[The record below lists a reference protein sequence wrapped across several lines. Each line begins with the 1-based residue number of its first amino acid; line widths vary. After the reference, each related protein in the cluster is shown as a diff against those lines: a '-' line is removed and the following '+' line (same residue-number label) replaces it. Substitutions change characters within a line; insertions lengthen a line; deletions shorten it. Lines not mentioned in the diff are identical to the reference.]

1 MYDRNTEKEEL
12 WLHFKWDIKKADR
25 ATNEAHRV
33 TPNKLLD
40 APSESLFSHL
50 KIGSQ
55 GELIQMT
62 NLSASFSMQA
72 SDLSHY
78 PGPKARQGC
87 KTQGTWVPKSLHGRK
102 ANQEPPVPTVE

>member
-40 APSESLFSHL
+40 PLGIPIFPPENWEQV
-50 KIGSQ
+50 SQ
-55 GELIQMT
+55 EL
-62 NLSASFSMQA
+62 
-72 SDLSHY
+72 
-78 PGPKARQGC
+78 PG
-87 KTQGTWVPKSLHGRK
+87 
-102 ANQEPPVPTVE
+102 